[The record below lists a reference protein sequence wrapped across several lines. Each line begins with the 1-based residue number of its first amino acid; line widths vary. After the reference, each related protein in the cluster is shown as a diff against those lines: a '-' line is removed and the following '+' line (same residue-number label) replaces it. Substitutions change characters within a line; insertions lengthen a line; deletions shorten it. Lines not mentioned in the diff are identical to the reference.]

1 MKVGNEERRME
12 LSSKIFDMGTALIN
26 EGESKED
33 YMISNTGNIMMLI
46 SGLLYDSKDMVFF
59 SELCDMFSAK
69 KLLDNQMELGPL
81 RPLSDMDE
89 DELYRMMSN
98 LNDEI
103 DKDLGDEDSDDED
116 LDYE

>member
-81 RPLSDMDE
+81 SDMDE